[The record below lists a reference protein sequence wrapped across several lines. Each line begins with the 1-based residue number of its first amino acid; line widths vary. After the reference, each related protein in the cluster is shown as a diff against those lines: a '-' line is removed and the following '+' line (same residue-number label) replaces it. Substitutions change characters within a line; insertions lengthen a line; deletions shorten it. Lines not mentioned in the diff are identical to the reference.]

1 MKRDMDIVRAIAIAV
16 ANSDTAPLNGIEGI
30 ESTDFA
36 RHAQWMQEAGL
47 VQAAL
52 LPKDSMQPARTAM
65 IWRLTWAG
73 CEFADAVRSD
83 TLWHKAKET
92 VLKPSA
98 SWTFG
103 LLTDWLKAQLAEQIG
118 QITS

>member
-1 MKRDMDIVRAIAIAV
+1 MDLVRTIALVVADSKTAPISAIA
-16 ANSDTAPLNGIEGI
+16 GIDEA
-30 ESTDFA
+30 TFA

-52 LPKDSMQPARTAM
+52 LPKDSIQPARNAV

-73 CEFADAVRSD
+73 CDFAAAVRND
-83 TLWHKAKET
+83 TLWTKAKD
-92 VLKPSA
+92 VVIKPSS

-103 LLTDWLKAQLAEQIG
+103 VLLDWLKGQIVEQIG
-118 QITS
+118 NIAT